1 MNILQA
7 KLEIKG
13 AIEAYLMKDD
23 YGKYRIPVLAQRPIL
38 LIGPPGIG
46 KQRLWNKL
54 PGNVALALW
63 LIR

>member
-23 YGKYRIPVLAQRPIL
+23 YGKYRIPVLAQRPI
-38 LIGPPGIG
+38 
-46 KQRLWNKL
+46 
-54 PGNVALALW
+54 
-63 LIR
+63 